1 MVSLSRLKLGRQEKG
16 ERKNTCDD
24 MELQCHLAARDLDR
38 RWNLDLEGA
47 LRQELLLFAFG
58 LLDLFLTHSIP
69 SISNSSHARKMPSP
83 DLGSHPFPE
92 RPEQE

>member
-1 MVSLSRLKLGRQEKG
+1 MVSLSRPKLGRQEKG

-24 MELQCHLAARDLDR
+24 MELQCHLAARELER

-58 LLDLFLTHSIP
+58 LWTCF
-69 SISNSSHARKMPSP
+69 
-83 DLGSHPFPE
+83 
-92 RPEQE
+92 